1 MMKGRKPHFIEVFL
15 PNLSSNRLKVP
26 SKFVEH
32 LGDRKSGSLSLTG
45 PSGNIWQVDL
55 FEYSGH
61 LFFRDG
67 WPTFV
72 KDHSIQCGDTLVF
85 RYDGNLRFTVKIFD
99 ETSCE
104 KDEAFLAHCTQGAS
118 ECDDNLRKKRERDTE
133 ASLVKSDSEKKM
145 RGSWVPVHEDS
156 LAVSKKSKNKCLK
169 SMDAVMN
176 EHDTGTE
183 NTITTCETTVVLA
196 MAAPDGFDALQ
207 FHNKKITPNSEKSWK
222 KKQMPEKQ
230 NTPSISK
237 FIEERAAH
245 YFSSTFPYFVR
256 VMSYSNIKGN
266 STLKIPTQFS
276 TSHLPNSR
284 IQVTL
289 MNLNGDCWTVNSIP
303 TIKRHTRMH
312 TLCGGWIGFARAN
325 GVKIEDVCI
334 FELVDELKL
343 RVRILRLGLEGLD
356 YQIGSSFVDTDGV
369 RSGERCF
376 ETIEDVTP
384 DVGVNSAEDLVQINE
399 GLDCSSPSSFGVH
412 DDSTSELLLCDAG
425 NTMSYHTIGDNQV
438 DLQVRHTTEMQPTP
452 EKSRDFLSFTS
463 PYPSFTKVIMSSNV
477 SGSCALAVPRKF
489 AADYLPSSRSEVVL
503 RNLNGA
509 SWNVT
514 LVRYGLQPK
523 FCSGWKSFAQMNNVK
538 VGDMCVFELL
548 EERVFQVRV
557 FEDYLTKPV
566 CADDENI
573 ADDSGSIESTQCGS
587 LSERVLQM
595 GVFERIQKEP
605 EYLNDEIIGDDS
617 TDFIQSTQFG
627 VESET

>member
-1 MMKGRKPHFIEVFL
+1 M
-15 PNLSSNRLKVP
+15 P

-222 KKQMPEKQ
+222 KKQ
-230 NTPSISK
+230 SK
-237 FIEERAAH
+237 
-245 YFSSTFPYFVR
+245 
-256 VMSYSNIKGN
+256 
-266 STLKIPTQFS
+266 PTY
-276 TSHLPNSR
+276 HIL
-284 IQVTL
+284 L
-289 MNLNGDCWTVNSIP
+289 M
-303 TIKRHTRMH
+303 
-312 TLCGGWIGFARAN
+312 AR
-325 GVKIEDVCI
+325 GPC
-334 FELVDELKL
+334 
-343 RVRILRLGLEGLD
+343 
-356 YQIGSSFVDTDGV
+356 
-369 RSGERCF
+369 
-376 ETIEDVTP
+376 
-384 DVGVNSAEDLVQINE
+384 
-399 GLDCSSPSSFGVH
+399 
-412 DDSTSELLLCDAG
+412 
-425 NTMSYHTIGDNQV
+425 
-438 DLQVRHTTEMQPTP
+438 
-452 EKSRDFLSFTS
+452 
-463 PYPSFTKVIMSSNV
+463 
-477 SGSCALAVPRKF
+477 
-489 AADYLPSSRSEVVL
+489 VL
-503 RNLNGA
+503 
-509 SWNVT
+509 
-514 LVRYGLQPK
+514 
-523 FCSGWKSFAQMNNVK
+523 
-538 VGDMCVFELL
+538 
-548 EERVFQVRV
+548 
-557 FEDYLTKPV
+557 
-566 CADDENI
+566 
-573 ADDSGSIESTQCGS
+573 
-587 LSERVLQM
+587 
-595 GVFERIQKEP
+595 
-605 EYLNDEIIGDDS
+605 
-617 TDFIQSTQFG
+617 
-627 VESET
+627 